1 MKMEHNNRKEEC
13 EIDLIEML
21 QEVLSKWVLLLVTG
35 LLCAFAAI
43 IFAKYFVTP
52 TYTSTTSVYA
62 AKNDDDEISYS
73 ELQISTQLTKD
84 YVVLV
89 TSRTVLE
96 KVIDEM
102 NLNISYESLLN
113 KIRVETP
120 ADTRMLNI
128 SVTDTDPQMAMK
140 IADAV
145 RDTAVAHI
153 KDVMGLETIK
163 VAEKANLP
171 TRPSSMGTFSWAII
185 GAVLGILVL
194 IAILIIRYI
203 ADDSIKT
210 PEDVEKYLGLSVLAT
225 IPLSEDADKKKK

>member
-1 MKMEHNNRKEEC
+1 MEQNNRKEEF

-21 QEVLSKWVLLLVTG
+21 QVLLSKWVLILVTG
-35 LLCAFAAI
+35 IVCAFVAI
-43 IFAKYFVTP
+43 ILAKCFVTP

-62 AKNDDDEISYS
+62 AKNDDDEITYS

-102 NLNISYESLLN
+102 NLNISYESFLN
-113 KIRVETP
+113 KISVETP
-120 ADTRMLNI
+120 SDTRMLNI
-128 SVTDTDPQMAMK
+128 SVTDTNPEMAMK
-140 IADAV
+140 IADEV
-145 RDTAVAHI
+145 RDTAVEHI
-153 KDVMGLETIK
+153 KNVMGLETIN

-171 TRPSSMGTFSWAII
+171 TRPSSMGTFSRAII
-185 GAVLGILVL
+185 GAVLGMLVL

-210 PEDVEKYLGLSVLAT
+210 PEDVEKHLGLSVLAS
-225 IPLSEDADKKKK
+225 IPLSEDDGKKKK